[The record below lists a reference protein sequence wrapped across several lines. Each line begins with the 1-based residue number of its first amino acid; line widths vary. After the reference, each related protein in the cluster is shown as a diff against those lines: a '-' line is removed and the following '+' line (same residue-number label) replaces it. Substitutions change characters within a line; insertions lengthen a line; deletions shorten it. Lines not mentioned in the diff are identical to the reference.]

1 MKWFLDI
8 STRAKIII
16 SFGLM
21 FILMAIIIV
30 TALSNIMSI
39 SASQRELVQMNF
51 QPALDLVE
59 IRADQNR
66 TRASFVEMMLTTDK
80 SKQQSLVQDIKDRSA
95 DIDKNIKELL
105 ENKKGDQPFLT
116 KFQELVTTRE
126 AYRKTREEEIAL
138 ILKGKVEEARQLGFG
153 IQEERY
159 NKIRDISMVLGQ
171 QETEHAQQRIALSEQ
186 KSKNSTIIF
195 SIIGALAFFF
205 SLVMTV
211 TLTRVIAA
219 PLKEFTEIAERVALG
234 DVDVTIPAVDR
245 ADEVGELAQTFRRM
259 VANIREMA
267 NMTKR
272 VAAGDLSVKVMP
284 QSDKDVMGNALAA
297 MVENLRTQ
305 TLAIQEGVNVL
316 ASSSAEILASTS
328 QVASGATE
336 TASAV
341 NETTAT
347 VEEVKQA
354 SQLASQKVRSVADGA
369 QRSLQVSQQGKKSA
383 EDAIQGMNR
392 IREQMET
399 IAESIV
405 SLSEQG
411 QAIGEIIATV
421 NDLAEQSNLLAVNAA
436 IEAAKAGEHGKG
448 FAVVAHEVRSL
459 AVQSKEATSQVRTI
473 LNDIQKATNAA
484 VMATEQGSKVVE
496 AGEKQ
501 SGEAGEAIRLLADSI
516 AESANASTQIA
527 ASSHQQMVGMEQV
540 AQAMENIKDASTLS
554 VTSTRQAEQSAQNL
568 HELGQKLKGLAER
581 FKL

>member
-1 MKWFLDI
+1 MTWFLNL
-8 STRAKIII
+8 STRAKIIF
-16 SFGLM
+16 SFGSM
-21 FILMAIIIV
+21 FILLAIIIV

-39 SASQRELVQMNF
+39 SDSQRELVQINF
-51 QPALDLVE
+51 KPALDLVE
-59 IRADQNR
+59 IRADLNR
-66 TRASFVEMMLTTDK
+66 NRASIVEMVLTTDK
-80 SKQQSLVQDIKDRSA
+80 AKLQYLLQDIKDRAA
-95 DIDKNIKELL
+95 DIDKSIKELL
-105 ENKKGDQPFLT
+105 GNKEVDQQIIT
-116 KFQELVTTRE
+116 KFQELVTTLE
-126 AYRKTREEEIAL
+126 AYRNTRDEEIAL
-138 ILKGKVEEARQLGFG
+138 ILKGKVEEARQLGIG

-159 NKIRDISMVLGQ
+159 NKIRDISLELGH
-171 QETEHAQQRIALSEQ
+171 QEAGHAQQRVALAEQ
-186 KSKNSTIIF
+186 KSKNSVIIF
-195 SIIGALAFFF
+195 TIIGAVAFLFVF
-205 SLVMTV
+205 VMTV
-211 TLTRVIAA
+211 TLTKLIAS

-234 DVDVTIPAVDR
+234 EVDITISAIDR
-245 ADEVGELAQTFRRM
+245 TDEVGVLAQTFRRM

-267 NMTKR
+267 NMTKQ
-272 VAAGDLSVKVMP
+272 VAAGDLSVKVIP
-284 QSDKDVMGNALAA
+284 QSEKDVMGNALAV

-316 ASSSAEILASTS
+316 ASSSAEILASTTL
-328 QVASGATE
+328 VASGASE

-341 NETTAT
+341 SETTAT

-354 SQLASQKVRSVADGA
+354 SQLASQKVRLVADSA
-369 QRSLQVSQQGKKSA
+369 QRSLQVSQQGRKSVDEA
-383 EDAIQGMNR
+383 VLGMNR

-405 SLSEQG
+405 TLSEQG

-459 AVQSKEATSQVRTI
+459 AVQSKEATAQVRTI

-484 VMATEQGSKVVE
+484 VMATEQGSKAVE
-496 AGEKQ
+496 TGERQ
-501 SGEAGEAIRLLADSI
+501 SGEAGEAIRVLADSI

-540 AQAMENIKDASTLS
+540 AQAMENIKEASTLS

-568 HELGQKLKGLAER
+568 HELGQKLKGLVER